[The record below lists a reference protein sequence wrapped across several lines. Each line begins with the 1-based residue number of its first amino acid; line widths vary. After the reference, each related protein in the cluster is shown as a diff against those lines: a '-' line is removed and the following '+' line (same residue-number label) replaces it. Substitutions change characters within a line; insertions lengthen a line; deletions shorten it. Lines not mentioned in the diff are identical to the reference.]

1 MSSSIPVILYREDD
15 IIKKS
20 FFHKEKNWNFTKRKR
35 GKEKIIGETMS
46 SSIPVIL
53 YREDDIIKKSFFHKE
68 KKRKRG
74 KEKRE
79 NNRRNDVLIYSCNT
93 LQGR

>member
-20 FFHKEKNWNFTKRKR
+20 FFHKEEKRER

-53 YREDDIIKKSFFHKE
+53 YRI
-68 KKRKRG
+68 R
-74 KEKRE
+74 
-79 NNRRNDVLIYSCNT
+79 
-93 LQGR
+93 